1 MTSEENGGPVLVLGP
16 MLRYVGETQA
26 TVWVET
32 DRECLVEILGRQA
45 RTFEVAGHHY
55 GLVVL
60 DGLTPG
66 SEQEYTVAL
75 DGIVRW
81 PIAGSGLPPSVLRAL
96 DPRPAGAARLRLL
109 PGRGNRVAEPGQ
121 ARQAVRCR
129 GRRRARRLRRR
140 APGYPA

>member
-1 MTSEENGGPVLVLGP
+1 MTSEENEGPVLVLGP
-16 MLRYVGETQA
+16 MLRYAGETEA

-66 SEQEYTVAL
+66 SEHGVHGHARRHGPL
-75 DGIVRW
+75 
-81 PIAGSGLPPSVLRAL
+81 
-96 DPRPAGAARLRLL
+96 AAR
-109 PGRGNRVAEPGQ
+109 
-121 ARQAVRCR
+121 
-129 GRRRARRLRRR
+129 RRRVPAER
-140 APGYPA
+140 AADAGP